1 MSDVIRA
8 FSYIQKEIV
17 RLRDE
22 QAMFISTG
30 RAADYAEYKHVCG
43 VIRGLSLA
51 DQSINDLVERMEKS
65 DE

>member
-1 MSDVIRA
+1 MNETQILQ
-8 FSYIQKEIV
+8 YIVDAINK
-17 RLRDE
+17 LRKDNE
-22 QAMFISTG
+22 NFLAAG
-30 RAADYAEYKHVCG
+30 RAINFDEYRHVCG